1 MRNAL
6 RSIAVVKPSL
16 QFFIALE
23 SRELTSISEAE
34 RRAVIQRLAHLI
46 LEATGVGSEEIGDDE
61 C

>member
-6 RSIAVVKPSL
+6 RSIVVVKPSL

-23 SRELTSISEAE
+23 SRELTGISEAE

-46 LEATGVGSEEIGDDE
+46 LEPAGVRSEEISDDE